1 VPLEITFLGRTC
13 FRLKGR
19 TSTVVMDPCPP
30 DSGFALGKQPAE
42 IVTLSRA
49 DDPRYSYVEA
59 AGGEAKVLDAPG
71 EFEIGGVLVTATAI
85 RRADGS
91 RTVSFVVEIDGIRVG
106 HLGLPTSASLGELKA
121 VDILLLPVGGDGSLN
136 AVAAADVMTRVEP
149 KVAIPM
155 HYRVGP
161 ERLEL
166 DELEKFLKETGTKP
180 EPQPKL
186 SVTRSGLPAD
196 LTVVVLE
203 PRLLG

>member
-1 VPLEITFLGRTC
+1 
-13 FRLKGR
+13 
-19 TSTVVMDPCPP
+19 MDPCPP

-42 IVTLSRA
+42 IVTLSRS

-59 AGGEAKVLDAPG
+59 AGGEAMVLGAPG

-85 RRADGS
+85 PRADGS